1 MIVTT
6 ISGIIVF
13 SGVIIILVV
22 IFNFAQSK
30 LLPQDEVALIINDKD
45 DEAMNLNPGATLL
58 SALSGQ
64 KLFFP

>member
-22 IFNFAQSK
+22 ILNFAQSK
-30 LLPQDEVALIINDKD
+30 LLPQDEVALIINDKA
-45 DEAMNLNPGATLL
+45 DEAINL
-58 SALSGQ
+58 
-64 KLFFP
+64 

>member
-22 IFNFAQSK
+22 ILNFAQSK
-30 LLPQDEVALIINDKD
+30 LLPQDEVALICLLYTSDAA
-45 DEAMNLNPGATLL
+45 DE
-58 SALSGQ
+58 
-64 KLFFP
+64 